1 METVR
6 DLMTKVKE
14 QKGVVFR
21 GSTARFSVLGSDI
34 AMAPV
39 TLFFFFITEKHVYLL
54 TRSRFLHF
62 PRKQNL

>member
-14 QKGVVFR
+14 QKGIVFR

-39 TLFFFFITEKHVYLL
+39 TFFITEKHVYLL